1 LPLDPASY
9 DYNPLSLHG
18 QRETVLS
25 RFSPNQVEGKV
36 IRVGPLD
43 ANRLIELV
51 RAFHGE
57 SGHAVGPEQSEGI
70 RQVCADPTLG
80 RAWVLT
86 VQDKNVG
93 YALAYF
99 RHSID
104 HAGRIAVLDDIW
116 VVADRRGQGLGTHL
130 LKAVCADLQAMG
142 ARAVLLEVDPANEVA
157 IALYS
162 RFGFTKTGTAVYAK
176 NLAQR

>member
-1 LPLDPASY
+1 M
-9 DYNPLSLHG
+9 
-18 QRETVLS
+18 S
-25 RFSPNQVEGKV
+25 RFSQNEVDAKV
-36 IRVGPLD
+36 IRAGPLD

-57 SGHAVGPEQSEGI
+57 SGPAVGPEQAEGI
-70 RQVCADPTLG
+70 RQVCTDPTLG

-86 VQDKNVG
+86 VLDQDVG

-116 VVADRRGQGLGTHL
+116 VAADWRGQGLGAYL
-130 LKAVCADLQAMG
+130 LEAVCADLPAMG

-162 RFGFTKTGTAVYAK
+162 RFGFTKTETAVYAK